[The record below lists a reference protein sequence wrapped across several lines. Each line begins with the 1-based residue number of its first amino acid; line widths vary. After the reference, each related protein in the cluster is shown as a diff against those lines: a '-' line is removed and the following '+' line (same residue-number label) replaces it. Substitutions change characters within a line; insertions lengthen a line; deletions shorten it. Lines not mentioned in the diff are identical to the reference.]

1 MIGCCAPLSRDN
13 ELLDAGFSFIEPK
26 FSDLQT
32 SSVHHLPVYAVNN
45 LIPRNLS
52 FFGPNS
58 SYSEIKHLTESI
70 FRTARANQTKIL
82 TLGSGKCR
90 TSKAPKKDREIW
102 IDYLYFIES
111 LCSKNNLQ
119 VGIEPLAKE
128 ETNFIN
134 TIEET
139 IRFLDE
145 AKFPHVGITADIYHF
160 NKEKDSLK
168 TLEKYISKV
177 VHVHISD
184 ENRDFPCFIN
194 PNLKSFLKTL
204 SSNGYKGAVSI
215 EIDWK
220 KELIINSEIVY
231 ELQKMGF

>member
-1 MIGCCAPLSRDN
+1 MIGCCAPLSRGN

-32 SSVHHLPVYAVNN
+32 SSVHYLPVYAVNN

-52 FFGPNS
+52 FFAPNN
-58 SYSEIKHLTESI
+58 SYSEIKDLTEKI
-70 FRTARANQTKIL
+70 FRVASANQTKIL

-90 TSKAPKKDREIW
+90 ASKNPEKDCEIW
-102 IDYLYFIES
+102 VDYLLFLEK
-111 LCSKNNLQ
+111 LCSKNNIQ

-134 TIEET
+134 TMEET
-139 IRFLDE
+139 IHFLDE
-145 AKFPHVGITADIYHF
+145 TKLPHIGITADIYHF

-168 TLEKYISKV
+168 TLEKYIGKV

-184 ENRDFPCFIN
+184 ENRDFPRFIN

-215 EIDWK
+215 EIDWR
-220 KELIINSEIVY
+220 KELNIYSEIVY